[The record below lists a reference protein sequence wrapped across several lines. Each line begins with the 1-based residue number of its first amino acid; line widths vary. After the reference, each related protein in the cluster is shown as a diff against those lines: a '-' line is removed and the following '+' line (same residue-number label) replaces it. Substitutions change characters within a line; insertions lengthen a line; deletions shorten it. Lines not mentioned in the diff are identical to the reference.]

1 MIMAIQSWSN
11 QKRNLVPGGPSLS
24 MDFCGWLQVRS
35 QIEGHLKRHF
45 FRSRS
50 KFLIQPFREA
60 EEKVEEKPDMTDFET
75 FSQNF
80 DKIEKQHRKA
90 GKAMVKGGKGGRKS
104 RRDDSDDEIDSDDEY
119 VKFMKMK
126 QKMIAKG
133 KISESEESDGGDD
146 EFAEFMRWKQQKR
159 RAARRGLDDWDQD
172 CWIKLLHENIKFQ
185 FSNTRFLRYKT

>member
-1 MIMAIQSWSN
+1 MTMEIQSWNN
-11 QKRNLVPGGPSLS
+11 QKRNQAPGGPSLS

-35 QIEGHLKRHF
+35 HETHLNQKRHF
-45 FRSRS
+45 FRISS
-50 KFLIQPFREA
+50 EVLTSNFREA

-75 FSQNF
+75 FSENF

-90 GKAMVKGGKGGRKS
+90 GKAMVKGGKGGGRKS

-159 RAARRGLDDWDQD
+159 RAARRGLDDWDQESG
-172 CWIKLLHENIKFQ
+172 IR
-185 FSNTRFLRYKT
+185 STV